1 MKQNKKRNNEAKKKK
16 KKTLINPRVNEN
28 FVL

>member
-1 MKQNKKRNNEAKKKK
+1 MKQNKKRNNEAKKK